1 MVLRTGSDKM
11 KNISARKVLSAMI
24 YSEGRLSDAAR
35 MLHTQPRN
43 IARIIDENPEIQEEL
58 DQCHN
63 GLYEKALAA
72 ATELVSA
79 CDRKMTQYIL
89 DRLGE
94 KRGLKK
100 PKSQV
105 QVSGDPKN
113 PLVTK
118 KQIDLSNL
126 SDEELEVLG
135 KALSKGKNEE
145 NEGV

>member
-1 MVLRTGSDKM
+1 M
-11 KNISARKVLSAMI
+11 KNISPRKVLTAMI
-24 YSEGRLSDAAR
+24 RSQGVLSDAAR
-35 MLHTQPRN
+35 MLHTQTRN

-72 ATELVSA
+72 ATELVGA
-79 CDRKMTQYIL
+79 CDRKMTQYVL

-94 KRGLKK
+94 KRGLRK

-118 KQIDLSNL
+118 KQLDLSNL
-126 SDEELEVLG
+126 TEEELEVLG
-135 KALSKGKNEE
+135 RALAKKKEDT
-145 NEGV
+145 NEGP

>member
-1 MVLRTGSDKM
+1 MIEM

-24 YSEGRLSDAAR
+24 HCEGRLSDAAR

-72 ATELVSA
+72 ATELVDA
-79 CDRKMTQYIL
+79 CDRKMTQYVL

-94 KRGLKK
+94 KRGLRK

-105 QVSGDPKN
+105 EVSGNPN
-113 PLVTK
+113 APLVTK
-118 KQIDLSNL
+118 QEIDLSNL
-126 SDEELEVLG
+126 SSEEIEVLTRVIE
-135 KALSKGKNEE
+135 KKKEEKNEG
-145 NEGV
+145 N